1 MTNTDTTTE
10 EKIKQAAR
18 ELFQEKGYSATKTR
32 DIAERSGINL
42 ALLNYYFRSKSKLF
56 EIIMMETLQ
65 DFLQSMIN
73 HINNPETSLRDKIEK
88 IINNYIEL
96 LCRQPNLPVFV
107 LGELRNHPEHL
118 VNASGMKKVLND
130 SMFVKQLS
138 QHFEEKGIQS
148 FSPIQIIMNIMGL
161 TVFPF
166 IASPIF
172 KSGMGVSDQQFEQLI
187 QQRKVLI
194 PMWIDAILNIDYS
207 TMKS

>member
-1 MTNTDTTTE
+1 MTYSDTTTE

-65 DFLQSMIN
+65 EFLQSMIS

-88 IINNYIEL
+88 ITGNYIEL
-96 LCRQPNLPVFV
+96 LSRQPNLPVFV

-130 SMFVKQLS
+130 SMFIKQLA

-172 KSGMGVSDQQFEQLI
+172 KSGMGVSGPQFEQLI
-187 QQRKVLI
+187 QQRKALI

-207 TMKS
+207 TLKS